1 MTCKNQL
8 TERQV
13 KKVWLLDIFNSRK
26 HRKIIMAQMPD
37 HELYLKNKQKVLNGT
52 RQIVHDYNFM
62 RIEPLLTRGQE
73 YHLFRQYNYL
83 KYKVINSVKPKPE
96 YLVRIREIRDIVVCA
111 NSKLVVSVLKQQKYK
126 DFENSLSDGYYGLI
140 DAVDLFDFRKEFKFA
155 TYAYWAIQSKIRYFS
170 QLELKE
176 CKHTTQDELLE
187 FYPGRDETDIVV
199 NNEER
204 LILEEKLKHVS
215 DRERKVIISY
225 YGLCNEQRLG
235 LREIGQKFKISKERV
250 RQIRLEGLRKILG
263 RGFNEKE
270 RLSLSLCS

>member
-1 MTCKNQL
+1 
-8 TERQV
+8 
-13 KKVWLLDIFNSRK
+13 
-26 HRKIIMAQMPD
+26 MAQMPD

-250 RQIRLEGLRKILG
+250 RQIRLEGLKKILG

-270 RLSLSLCS
+270 RLSLCS